1 MKYIAFILTLLCLYY
16 QTELQ
21 AVTSAT
27 TSTLQASIA
36 STTNR
41 HISKDEGSGIIKA
54 QYGTTSGRDRGI
66 EESYKKKFEE
76 EERAK
81 VEEAKEQQGG
91 VIGFDREGF
100 NAAAAE
106 FFANMEA
113 EEQQQQQAKAK
124 PQQGG
129 TLDFTAGIERLY
141 QEEMAKQQADSQ
153 INPLRVAILTYGTI
167 GIVSV
172 FIIVAIVA
180 FGILYARKNKYN
192 PKHNKL

>member
-1 MKYIAFILTLLCLYY
+1 MKYISFILTLLCLCY
-16 QTELQ
+16 QTEQQ

-36 STTNR
+36 STTNK

-66 EESYKKKFEE
+66 GESYKKKFEE

-91 VIGFDREGF
+91 VIGFDDTFDVDARKFIE
-100 NAAAAE
+100 E
-106 FFANMEA
+106 WEANQ
-113 EEQQQQQAKAK
+113 QQQQQAKAK
-124 PQQGG
+124 TQQGG
-129 TLDFTAGIERLY
+129 TLDFMTDVNRLY
-141 QEEMAKQQADSQ
+141 QEREANRLQSANNQ
-153 INPLRVAILTYGTI
+153 VAILMYGTI

-192 PKHNKL
+192 PKHNKS

>member
-1 MKYIAFILTLLCLYY
+1 MKYISFILTLLCLCY
-16 QTELQ
+16 QTEQQ

-36 STTNR
+36 STTNK

-66 EESYKKKFEE
+66 GESYKKKFEE

-91 VIGFDREGF
+91 VIGFDEEGF
-100 NAAAAE
+100 NADIAKFIAE
-106 FFANMEA
+106 TKA
-113 EEQQQQQAKAK
+113 EEQQQQQAKA
-124 PQQGG
+124 QQGG
-129 TLDFTAGIERLY
+129 TLDFAAGIERLY

-153 INPLRVAILTYGTI
+153 INPLRVTILTYGTI

-192 PKHNKL
+192 PKHNKS

>member
-1 MKYIAFILTLLCLYY
+1 MKYISFILTLLCLCY

-27 TSTLQASIA
+27 TSTLQASITN
-36 STTNR
+36 TTDK

-54 QYGTTSGRDRGI
+54 QYGTTSGRDRRI

-100 NAAAAE
+100 NAAAE

-113 EEQQQQQAKAK
+113 EEQQQQQAKA
-124 PQQGG
+124 QQGG

-153 INPLRVAILTYGTI
+153 TNPLRVTILTYGSI
-167 GIVSV
+167 GIVLS
-172 FIIVAIVA
+172 FIIIAIVT
-180 FGILYARKNKYN
+180 FSILYVRRNKDN
-192 PKHNKL
+192 PKCYKP

>member
-91 VIGFDREGF
+91 VIGFDDTFDVDARKFIE
-100 NAAAAE
+100 E
-106 FFANMEA
+106 WEANQ
-113 EEQQQQQAKAK
+113 QQQQQAKAK
-124 PQQGG
+124 PQQSG

>member
-1 MKYIAFILTLLCLYY
+1 MKYISFILTLLCLCY

-36 STTNR
+36 STTDK
-41 HISKDEGSGIIKA
+41 HISKDEGSRIIKA
-54 QYGTTSGRDRGI
+54 QYGTTSGRDRRI

-81 VEEAKEQQGG
+81 EQQGG
-91 VIGFDREGF
+91 VIGFDEEGF
-100 NAAAAE
+100 NADIAKFIAE
-106 FFANMEA
+106 MEA

-124 PQQGG
+124 
-129 TLDFTAGIERLY
+129 A
-141 QEEMAKQQADSQ
+141 QQA
-153 INPLRVAILTYGTI
+153 AILTYGTI

-172 FIIVAIVA
+172 FIIVAIVT
-180 FGILYARKNKYN
+180 FGILYVRRNKYN

>member
-91 VIGFDREGF
+91 VIGFDDTFDVDARKFIE
-100 NAAAAE
+100 E
-106 FFANMEA
+106 WEANQ
-113 EEQQQQQAKAK
+113 QQQQQAKAK

>member
-1 MKYIAFILTLLCLYY
+1 MKYISFILTFFCLCYH
-16 QTELQ
+16 TELQ

-36 STTNR
+36 STTDK
-41 HISKDEGSGIIKA
+41 HISKDEGSRIIKA
-54 QYGTTSGRDRGI
+54 QYGTTSGRDRRI

-91 VIGFDREGF
+91 VIGFDEEGF
-100 NAAAAE
+100 NADIAKFIAE
-106 FFANMEA
+106 MEA

-124 PQQGG
+124 
-129 TLDFTAGIERLY
+129 A
-141 QEEMAKQQADSQ
+141 QQA
-153 INPLRVAILTYGTI
+153 AILTYGTI

-172 FIIVAIVA
+172 FIIVAIVT
-180 FGILYARKNKYN
+180 FGILYVRRNKYN